1 MKNKIAV
8 HTVISSVICLLMM
21 VVFLAFSA
29 KLPNSVPIHW
39 DTHGNV
45 NSSIPKP
52 WVVFGLPIAYVLVNL
67 IGVAGLV
74 AKKEKT
80 LWKLYIVPVLA
91 VIVTIVVLYL
101 GLK

>member
-8 HTVISSVICLLMM
+8 HTVISTVICLLMM
-21 VVFLAFSA
+21 AIFLAFSA

-45 NSSIPKP
+45 SNSIPKP
-52 WVVFGLPIAYVLVNL
+52 WLVFGFPVAYALVNL
-67 IGVAGLV
+67 IAAASLV
-74 AKKEKT
+74 VKKEKG
-80 LWKLYIVPVLA
+80 LWKLYIVPA
-91 VIVTIVVLYL
+91 VAIIVTIIVLYL